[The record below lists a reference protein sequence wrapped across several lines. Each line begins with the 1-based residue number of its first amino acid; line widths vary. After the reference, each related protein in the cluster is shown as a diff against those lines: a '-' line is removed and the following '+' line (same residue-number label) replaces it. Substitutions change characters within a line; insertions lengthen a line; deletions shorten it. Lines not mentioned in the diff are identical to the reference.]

1 MQIDETEGELIL
13 FEATPAISTYI
24 YAMAAGPYVTFTN
37 ESGFHVPMKI
47 YCRKSKVQF
56 ADVNE
61 RFKTLEI
68 AVRFFEDF
76 F

>member
-1 MQIDETEGELIL
+1 
-13 FEATPAISTYI
+13 
-24 YAMAAGPYVTFTN
+24 MAAGPYVTFTN